1 MFLPS
6 HYSPR
11 TRGELVIMVAAGLV
25 PILYMGR
32 QHKRFLLDGAMSF
45 LFLAIAVSVA
55 ALAWANAFRSAFDRL
70 HLAIALILSCPLV
83 ELVLFRLGFGAFE
96 RRYGREPEDIGGSVP
111 PGRWPDVWFR
121 ALVLILLGLIPVGM
135 LTFYFT
141 GDLP

>member
-6 HYSPR
+6 HYLPH
-11 TRGELVIMVAAGLV
+11 TRGDLVIIVAAGLV
-25 PILYMGR
+25 PILCMFG
-32 QHKRFLLDGAMSF
+32 QHKRVLLDGAMAF

-55 ALAWANAFRSAFDRL
+55 ALAWGIAFRSALNRL
-70 HLAIALILSCPLV
+70 HLAIALILSCPLI

-96 RRYGREPEDIGGSVP
+96 RRYGREPEDIGRSVP
-111 PGRWPDVWFR
+111 PARWPDVWFR
-121 ALVLILLGLIPVGM
+121 ALVLILLYLIPAGM